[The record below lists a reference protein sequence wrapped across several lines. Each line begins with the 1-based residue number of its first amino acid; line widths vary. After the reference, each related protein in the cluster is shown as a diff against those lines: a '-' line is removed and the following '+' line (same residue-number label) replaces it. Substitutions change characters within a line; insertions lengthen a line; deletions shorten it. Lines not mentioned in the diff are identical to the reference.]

1 MKILSTTLRAEVEE
15 RIESARRDVEGD
27 GHDWDAVAFD
37 VIQGVASE
45 YPDDVRREILRTE
58 LGLGI
63 FPDDPDPIDDW
74 FQPEI
79 PETKEARDARLAG
92 ARARRAAIR
101 SELPL
106 SGDFTRRKR

>member
-1 MKILSTTLRAEVEE
+1 MRILSTKLHDEIEE

-27 GHDWDAVAFD
+27 GHDWDAVAYD
-37 VIQGVASE
+37 VIQGVAAD

-63 FPDDPDPIDDW
+63 FPDDPDPIAEI
-74 FQPEI
+74 EI
-79 PETKEARDARLAG
+79 PETKEARDARLAD
-92 ARARRAAIR
+92 ARERRAAIR

-106 SGDFTRRKR
+106 AGDWSDSRRRR